1 MTSKTDKIYEIA
13 ETLGYDGP
21 KGSRIT
27 DALDDL
33 NSVVSGGGGGGGGN
47 AVVLTVTYSDITSP
61 GVVTGATYD
70 EAAAAA
76 NSDPN
81 SVVLLFNGMVLA
93 LVGTPSQYAPY
104 LTFQGP
110 LSQTSPNQSG
120 SYSINCMKAM
130 VASDGNGGLV
140 ASPPDFVSIPL
151 NTNKETQKINL
162 VLNESVTVSAGES
175 VNISTTSRTYNAH
188 NEDTSLYVAWSG
200 PVVAMYALRQ
210 DGTSYTINN
219 DARGVLS
226 FDAPYVAYGNGGSA
240 NKCELYTTITNH
252 SSSSIT
258 VDGLQIMLNR
268 EL

>member
-27 DALDDL
+27 EALDDL
-33 NSVVSGGGGGGGGN
+33 NSVVSGGGGGGN
-47 AVVLTVTYSDITSP
+47 AVVLTVTYSDPTSP

-81 SVVLLFNGMVLA
+81 SVVLVFNGMILA
-93 LVGTPSQYAPY
+93 LVGAPSQYDPY
-104 LTFQGP
+104 LMFQGP
-110 LSQTSPNQSG
+110 FSQTSPNQG
-120 SYSINCMKAM
+120 GFYEVQCMNVI
-130 VASDGNGGLV
+130 VASDGSGGLA
-140 ASPPDFVSIPL
+140 ASAPQFVSIPM
-151 NTNKETQKINL
+151 NTNKETQKLNL
-162 VLNESVTVSAGES
+162 VLNESVTVPAGGS

-188 NEDTSLYVAWSG
+188 NEDTSLYVAWGG
-200 PVVAMYALRQ
+200 PVVAMCALRQ

-226 FDAPYVAYGNGGSA
+226 FDAPYVVYGNGGSA

-258 VDGLQIMLNR
+258 VEGLQIMINR
-268 EL
+268 DL